1 MKAKGNRKAFEIGAL
16 VGALAYAI
24 QAVSWMPHGASKL
37 RVSIQCKHLH
47 QLGERRPEFEALNTG
62 FDRHTNVKS

>member
-47 QLGERRPEFEALNTG
+47 QASFCARRRCAK
-62 FDRHTNVKS
+62 V